1 MLNKKERLRVMK
13 AHNKKTYSSLS
24 ADVMS
29 LSLATLFTC
38 ACVTMFSGASVF
50 ADIPRRVA
58 AANSN
63 NSTQSQ
69 AQTGPVV
76 AAPYSVSGT
85 VLVRKSGQSSWNEVR
100 IGTSFKVGDTV
111 RTGEDGS
118 VAFKFVDGTLVRL
131 GRTSAITFSFVLP
144 SGAPVVSHQQ
154 GKAYFFSR
162 GAANEPEIRTPLV
175 NAAIYGTEL
184 VVDIGA
190 KETTIDVLH
199 GAVRASNSLG
209 AANIAA
215 GERVLARKNAPLE
228 RSILVRPADSVQWM
242 LRFPFVLNRNDL
254 VGPSDKDCSQSCASS
269 INEILAAGVKNESV
283 LSALGRG
290 QSNDL
295 SKSPRGAALKAI
307 GFWRVGDLTS
317 ARSAVK
323 AIPDSADNTS
333 LSLRHVLRGFDLL
346 TSGDAK
352 SARDELNLALKSNPE
367 SINAK
372 LLESYI
378 LQSEGDLDQAGEVI
392 SETRSKHEDVAELYD
407 REAELLLSSDEA
419 KDAKK
424 LLAERSSKFGSS
436 PLSETLQGFAALDR
450 KDYEEAG
457 AHFDKAIASNNG
469 EGLAYLGQSLLK
481 ARDRNYDDA
490 RESLSKAV
498 QLEPANAAYR
508 SYLGKLFF
516 EDQNTPKSLEEFQA
530 AIALDPHD
538 PSPYLYRSFAHVAN
552 NDPVSALRDVESSI
566 ALNDG
571 RAVYRSSLLVDR
583 DLAVRSAGLSR
594 VFTELGFTEAARIE
608 AIKSINEDYSN
619 FSAHRLLGD
628 SYQSIIDA
636 EASLSER
643 RMADLMAP
651 LSFNLFNSLGESATL
666 GDYNALF
673 DKKETRQAVRVDWN
687 SNRDQIGG
695 EILAV
700 GKSDNFGY
708 FTSYQPYY
716 MSGSRHKAFSGSN
729 TFRGAFQ
736 WEPTVDDRFILDN
749 SITTIDSKDPDFRD
763 TSEDV
768 TYGYSRLGY
777 NRRISSSLRWL
788 TQAEYGR
795 DRSNYRTDDLRS
807 VGVLVPGSEDPLAA
821 DTAVHADTRDRVTRT
836 SLSSQLLYS
845 SKHLDSVTGVEG
857 TYVDSS
863 RREDSTA
870 LGFPDYPEYPV
881 SGSLRSSSG
890 SALTSGH
897 AYEYLSF
904 KLPRTANLTLG
915 VAGTSVEQELTQVP
929 PYASGTHLDTAITPK
944 TGLVLTP
951 TNWLTAR
958 AAWFESLNRKA
969 VLEDLSSLEPTLVGG
984 INQRYNDLSG
994 AFSRNLGFGLDLKES
1009 NTLYGGAQ
1017 WVHRS
1022 VREAIGQVD
1031 DLAAYDGENFNSL
1044 SPASSGTYDSYSESD
1059 LLRGYIYSV
1068 LAPQT
1073 VLNAD
1078 SIGQIYNDKDQYFP
1092 GTVNT
1097 QRHRIGVK
1105 HFIGKHL
1112 SLGVQATYRDQTS
1125 SFMADPQGFW
1135 LLDAGVSYRF
1145 AEQHGRIFAR
1155 VDNILDRDF
1164 NYDQSVGLEAPI
1176 LQGRSFVVGVAYNFW

>member
-1 MLNKKERLRVMK
+1 LGVLISATFALTLGAATSRADNPVPVARV
-13 AHNKKTYSSLS
+13 N
-24 ADVMS
+24 ADD
-29 LSLATLFTC
+29 ARQKP
-38 ACVTMFSGASVF
+38 AQSGA
-50 ADIPRRVA
+50 
-58 AANSN
+58 
-63 NSTQSQ
+63 
-69 AQTGPVV
+69 VV
-76 AAPYSVSGT
+76 AAPYSVSGK
-85 VLVRKSGQSSWNEVR
+85 VLVRRAGQQQWSDVR
-100 IGTSFKVGDTV
+100 VGTSFRVGDTV
-111 RTGEDGS
+111 RTGEDGA

-131 GRTSAITFSFVLP
+131 GRTSAITFSLVLP

-154 GKAYFFSR
+154 GRAYFFSR
-162 GAANEPEIRTPLV
+162 GATNEPEIRAPLV

-184 VVDIGA
+184 VVDIGTNQ
-190 KETTIDVLH
+190 TTIDVLH
-199 GAVRASNSLG
+199 GAVRATNSLG

-228 RSILVRPADSVQWM
+228 KSILVRPADSVQWM
-242 LRFPFVLNRNDL
+242 LRFPFVLNKGDI
-254 VGPSDKDCSQSCASS
+254 VSAPDKECSEKCVATIERIIEDSS
-269 INEILAAGVKNESV
+269 RDETV
-283 LSALGRG
+283 LSALDRNG
-290 QSNDL
+290 
-295 SKSPRGAALKAI
+295 SKELVKTPRGATLKAI
-307 GFWRVGDLTS
+307 GFWRAGDF
-317 ARSAVK
+317 K
-323 AIPDSADNTS
+323 AALAALKSVPDSAEPTS
-333 LSLRHVLRGFDLL
+333 LSLRAVLRGFDLL
-346 TSGDAK
+346 TSGDK
-352 SARDELNLALKSNPE
+352 KGAREQLKIALDSNPN
-367 SINAK
+367 SVNAK

-378 LQSEGDLDQAGEVI
+378 LQSEGDFDKALTTI
-392 SETRSKHEDVAELYD
+392 SDTRSQHGDIPELFD
-407 REAELLLSSDEA
+407 REAELLLSAERAKEA
-419 KDAKK
+419 NRI
-424 LLAERSSKFGSS
+424 LAERADRFGSS
-436 PLSETLQGFAALDR
+436 ALSETLRGFAALDR
-450 KDYEEAG
+450 KEFEQAATY
-457 AHFDKAIASNNG
+457 FDKAIASNSG
-469 EGLAYLGQSLLK
+469 DGLAYLGQSLLK
-481 ARDRNYDDA
+481 ARDRDYTAA

-552 NDPVSALRDVESSI
+552 NNPVSALKDVESSI
-566 ALNDG
+566 SLNDG

-608 AIKSINEDYSN
+608 AIKSITEDYAN

-636 EASLSER
+636 EANLSEK

-700 GKSDNFGY
+700 GKSDDFGY

-716 MSGSRHKAFSGSN
+716 MSGSRHKAFSGAN

-736 WEPTVDDRFILDN
+736 WEPTADDRFILDN
-749 SITTIDSKDPDFRD
+749 SITMIDSKDPDNAN

-768 TYGYSRLGY
+768 TYGYARLGY
-777 NRRISSSLRWL
+777 NRRISSSVRWL
-788 TQAEYGR
+788 TQGEFGR
-795 DRSNYRTDDLRS
+795 DRSTYRVDDTRS
-807 VGVLVPGSEDPLAA
+807 VGVVVPGAGDPLAT
-821 DTAVHADTRDRVTRT
+821 DTDMRADTRDRVTRT
-836 SLSSQLLYS
+836 SLSSQILYS
-845 SKHLDSVTGVEG
+845 SRYLDSVGGIEG
-857 TYVDSS
+857 TYADTS
-863 RREDSTA
+863 RRENSQA
-870 LGFPDYPEYPV
+870 RGFPDFPEYDFN
-881 SGSLRSSSG
+881 GSVRSSSG
-890 SALTSGH
+890 SALTSGQ

-915 VAGTSVEQELTQVP
+915 LAATSVEQELTQVP
-929 PYASGTHLDTAITPK
+929 PYANGTHLDTAITPK

-951 TNWLTAR
+951 TKWLTAR

-1031 DLAAYDGENFNSL
+1031 ELASFDGVNYTSL
-1044 SPASSGTYDSYSESD
+1044 NPDSSGTYNSYSESD
-1059 LLRGYIYSV
+1059 LLRGYVYSV
-1068 LAPQT
+1068 LRPDT
-1073 VLNAD
+1073 VLNFD
-1078 SIGQIYNDKDQYFP
+1078 SIGQIYNDKDNFAP
-1092 GTVNT
+1092 GQINT
-1097 QRHRIGVK
+1097 QRHRVGVK

-1112 SLGVQATYRDQTS
+1112 SLGLQATYRDQTS
-1125 SFMADPQGFW
+1125 SLMEDPKGFW

-1145 AEQHGRIFAR
+1145 SEQRGRIFAR

-1164 NYDQSVGLEAPI
+1164 TYDQSVGLEAPI
-1176 LQGRSFVVGVAYNFW
+1176 LPGRSFVVGVAYNFW

>member
-1 MLNKKERLRVMK
+1 MNALDNFKSTRR
-13 AHNKKTYSSLS
+13 SLCLLIALCS
-24 ADVMS
+24 QLFIAGP
-29 LSLATLFTC
+29 LSHAENPTR
-38 ACVTMFSGASVF
+38 
-50 ADIPRRVA
+50 IA
-58 AANSN
+58 AANGDN
-63 NSTQSQ
+63 PRQGQ
-69 AQTGPVV
+69 IQPGPVV
-76 AAPYSVSGT
+76 AAPYSVSGN
-85 VLVRKSGQSSWNEVR
+85 VLVRRAGQSSWNEVK
-100 IGTSFKVGDTV
+100 IGISFRVGDTV

-131 GRTSAITFSFVLP
+131 GRTSAITFSLVLP

-162 GAANEPEIRTPLV
+162 GATNEPEIRTPLV

-209 AANIAA
+209 ATNITA

-242 LRFPFVLNRNDL
+242 LRFPFVMNRSDL
-254 VGPSDKDCSQSCASS
+254 ISSSDSGCA
-269 INEILAAGVKNESV
+269 EKCAQVVDAILAASAKNETV
-283 LSALGRG
+283 LAAANRHGSEQFR
-290 QSNDL
+290 
-295 SKSPRGAALKAI
+295 KTPRGAALQAI
-307 GFWRVGDLTS
+307 GFWRAGDLTS
-317 ARSAVK
+317 ARAALK
-323 AIPDSADNTS
+323 TINDSAEPTS
-333 LSLRHVLRGFDLL
+333 LSLKAVLQGFDTL
-346 TSGDAK
+346 TSGDNK
-352 SARDELNLALKSNPE
+352 TAREHLKLALESNPN
-367 SINAK
+367 SVNAK

-378 LQSEGDLDQAGEVI
+378 LQSEGDLDQALEVI
-392 SETRSKHEDVAELYD
+392 SDTRDKHGDVAELFD

-419 KDAKK
+419 KSAKR
-424 LLAERSSKFGSS
+424 LLAERSTKFGSS

-450 KDYEEAG
+450 KDFDEAA
-457 AHFDKAIASNNG
+457 AHFDNAISKDDGN
-469 EGLAYLGQSLLK
+469 GLAYLGQSLLK
-481 ARDRNYDDA
+481 ARGRDYVAAKEN
-490 RESLSKAV
+490 LSKAV

-516 EDQNTPKSLEEFQA
+516 EDQNTPKSLEEFAA

-538 PSPYLYRSFAHVAN
+538 PSPYLYRSFAHVADN
-552 NDPVSALRDVESSI
+552 NPVSALKDVESSI

-594 VFTELGFTEAARIE
+594 VFTELGFSEAARIE

-619 FSAHRLLGD
+619 FSAHRLLSD
-628 SYQSIIDA
+628 SYQSIIDG
-636 EASLSER
+636 EANLSEK

-695 EILAV
+695 EVLAV
-700 GKSDNFGY
+700 GKSDDFGY

-716 MSGSRHKAFSGSN
+716 MSGSRHKAFSGAN

-736 WEPTVDDRFILDN
+736 WEPTADDRFILDN
-749 SITTIDSKDPDFRD
+749 RITMIDQKDPDNLN

-768 TYGYSRLGY
+768 TYGYARLGY
-777 NRRISSSLRWL
+777 NRKISSSLRWL
-788 TQAEYGR
+788 TQGEYGR

-807 VGVLVPGSEDPLAA
+807 VGILVPGSDDPLST

-845 SKHLDSVTGVEG
+845 SKHIDSITGFEG
-857 TYVDSS
+857 TYVDTS
-863 RREDSTA
+863 RRENSQA
-870 LGFPDYPEYPV
+870 LGFPEYPEYPV
-881 SGSLRSSSG
+881 HGKLRSNSG
-890 SALTSGH
+890 SALTSGQ

-904 KLPRTANLTLG
+904 KIPRTANLTLG
-915 VAGTSVEQELTQVP
+915 LAGTSVEQELTQVP

-1031 DLAAYDGENFNSL
+1031 DLASYDGMNFNSL
-1044 SPASSGTYDSYSESD
+1044 APASNGTYNSYSESD
-1059 LLRGYIYSV
+1059 LLRGYVYSV

-1078 SIGQIYNDKDQYFP
+1078 SIGQIYNDKDQYSP
-1092 GTVNT
+1092 GTINT
-1097 QRHRIGVK
+1097 QRHRIGLK

-1112 SLGVQATYRDQTS
+1112 SLGVQATYRDQS
-1125 SFMADPQGFW
+1125 SSLMDDPNGFW
-1135 LLDAGVSYRF
+1135 LFDAGVSYRF
-1145 AEQHGRIFAR
+1145 AEQRGRVFAR
-1155 VDNILDRDF
+1155 VDNLLDRNF
-1164 NYDQSVGLEAPI
+1164 TYDQSVGLEAPI
-1176 LQGRSFVVGVAYNFW
+1176 LEGRSFVVGVAYNFW